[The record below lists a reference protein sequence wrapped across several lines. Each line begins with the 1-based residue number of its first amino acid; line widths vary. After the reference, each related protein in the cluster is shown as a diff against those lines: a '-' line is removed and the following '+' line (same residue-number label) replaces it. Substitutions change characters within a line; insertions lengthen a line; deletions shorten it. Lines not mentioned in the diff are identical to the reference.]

1 ICPSTTTSVVWPRCT
16 ATGVVWVIIGYDV
29 CPWATLQRFAAARRQ
44 REKQKRCRPGYRRM
58 RLLSFC
64 LETPRQTTAAVVPGR
79 AVACGASTRLGMGR
93 HKKLKG
99 GGAPPPSKVSRR
111 TPRGT
116 LHLLNTGGVS
126 VSPRAAF
133 ATASALS
140 AAFHTNSGETGCPD
154 IRQTPS

>member
-1 ICPSTTTSVVWPRCT
+1 
-16 ATGVVWVIIGYDV
+16 
-29 CPWATLQRFAAARRQ
+29 
-44 REKQKRCRPGYRRM
+44 

-79 AVACGASTRLGMGR
+79 TLECGGSTPLWIGR
-93 HKKLKG
+93 RQKIQSG
-99 GGAPPPSKVSRR
+99 VEPPHSKVSRR

-126 VSPRAAF
+126 VSPPAAF
-133 ATASALS
+133 ATAAAVS

-154 IRQTPS
+154 IRQTPSVRTSGLAAASPSVVTA